1 MDEKDEKIFVD
12 LDDNELMAWEKEQEA
27 SDDQDYEYKEIKDV
41 ANEEKIDDGT
51 VNSVDEAEAGGN
63 NEYQDEVLANDSKF
77 KIFCWS
83 VFQ

>member
-77 KIFCWS
+77 KIFC
-83 VFQ
+83 